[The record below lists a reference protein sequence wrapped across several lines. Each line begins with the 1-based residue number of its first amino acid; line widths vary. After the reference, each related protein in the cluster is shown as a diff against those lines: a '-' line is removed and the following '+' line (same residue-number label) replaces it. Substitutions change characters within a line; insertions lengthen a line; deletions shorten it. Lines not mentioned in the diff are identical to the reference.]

1 MRKFYEIG
9 GFPGVAGCIDC
20 THIRIK
26 SPGGPNAEVYR
37 NRKGYFSINVQAI
50 TGPQLQFLD
59 VVIGWPGSVHD
70 SRIFDDSRARV
81 LFETERLPG
90 VLLGDAGYACT
101 SFLMTPFS
109 KPGPSNSPE
118 ARYQAAHKRTRN
130 TVERAFGIWKRRF
143 PCLHMELQ
151 NRLDNTLLIITAC
164 AALHNV
170 ACMRNEP
177 CPPIIS
183 FPATQRPQQPQRH
196 LPLLTPVDTLSGS
209 RARARLTASKTI
221 RASDSGASIRS
232 TADMREPDRLARLV
246 TDAAGGTI
254 GSSSSSYGSAVTPPE
269 AAGSTE
275 TVGEAG
281 LAEDANEGT
290 DDKGLS
296 RRKRTLRDPALRARI
311 EGTTREKGLDPC
323 RDTPLRSTTQEPAD
337 TTERVKQRLCGA
349 RLAAKPPLERAPT
362 NSKPISAFQETSW
375 QIHCQLTECNM
386 QLCPTCHMF
395 PDATS
400 NPIGK
405 PTDFSRRNTET
416 PNAIATTAVNV
427 SAVTVVEPSAY
438 NNPAKKAGVQHAAL
452 SIRHDFSKPP
462 LAITPRNCKLISA
475 LQEASEDT
483 VISIF
488 RAAEIYGLFPR
499 RTKNLC
505 H

>member
-1 MRKFYEIG
+1 MADVPSLDCFLEFAFHVRDVSDELASESDATNCVPRHWLRDRLNPLEEYSDTEFLSRFRFTKSTVASLLTSLPLKSSTDNRGQPVPPTLELLIALRFYGAGTFQVVSGDLVNVSQSTVSRVVGRMSRLIASSLFPTVVKFPQTSEECKEAMRKFYEIG

-209 RARARLTASKTI
+209 RARARLTA
-221 RASDSGASIRS
+221 R
-232 TADMREPDRLARLV
+232 
-246 TDAAGGTI
+246 
-254 GSSSSSYGSAVTPPE
+254 
-269 AAGSTE
+269 
-275 TVGEAG
+275 
-281 LAEDANEGT
+281 
-290 DDKGLS
+290 
-296 RRKRTLRDPALRARI
+296 
-311 EGTTREKGLDPC
+311 C
-323 RDTPLRSTTQEPAD
+323 
-337 TTERVKQRLCGA
+337 
-349 RLAAKPPLERAPT
+349 
-362 NSKPISAFQETSW
+362 
-375 QIHCQLTECNM
+375 
-386 QLCPTCHMF
+386 
-395 PDATS
+395 
-400 NPIGK
+400 
-405 PTDFSRRNTET
+405 FS
-416 PNAIATTAVNV
+416 
-427 SAVTVVEPSAY
+427 
-438 NNPAKKAGVQHAAL
+438 
-452 SIRHDFSKPP
+452 
-462 LAITPRNCKLISA
+462 
-475 LQEASEDT
+475 
-483 VISIF
+483 
-488 RAAEIYGLFPR
+488 
-499 RTKNLC
+499 
-505 H
+505 